1 MNTYQL
7 FFGRN
12 VPGGGYVTDDG
23 FDKFLRIVDT
33 LVDGYTVVDA
43 VGAWEGERENAKL
56 MTVCTDD
63 VDAVYDIA
71 RTYKQAFS
79 QDAVAIQVFPPMEF
93 V

>member
-1 MNTYQL
+1 MSTYQL

-23 FDKFLRIVDT
+23 FSKFLRIVDT
-33 LVDGYTVVDA
+33 LVDGYTVIDA
-43 VGAWEGERENAKL
+43 DGVWKGEHEDTKV
-56 MTVCTDD
+56 MTINTDD

-71 RTYKQAFS
+71 RTYKFAFS
-79 QDAVAIQVFPPMEF
+79 QESVAIQVLPDMEF